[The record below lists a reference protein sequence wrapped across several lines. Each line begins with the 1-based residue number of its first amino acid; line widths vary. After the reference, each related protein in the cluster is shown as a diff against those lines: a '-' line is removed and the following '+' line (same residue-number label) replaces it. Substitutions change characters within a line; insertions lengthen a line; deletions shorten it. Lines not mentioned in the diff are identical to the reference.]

1 MNLGQT
7 LPGLKVLDLS
17 TNIAGPFA
25 AMILGDMGAD
35 VIKIERPPHGDDTRA
50 LPPQFES
57 QATVFLAVNRGK
69 RSLLLD
75 IKSPEG
81 KEALLRL
88 VESADVVIESF
99 PPGLGE
105 KLGITFEALKARNPR
120 ILMASISAFGDG
132 PIGRTMPGYDAL
144 VQAVSGMMSFT
155 GSPGTPT
162 VRLAPSVL
170 DLTTGMWA
178 AMGLLAAVMRRNAG
192 GGAEH
197 VRPSL
202 IDSAFTLMNHQL
214 LGMLAT
220 GQPPEKLGSGA
231 PSAAPYGVFRTADGE
246 IMIAT
251 ASEPQFPRLCAA
263 LGLEEVA
270 ADPRFGA
277 MADRLA
283 NRGPLDRAIAAVI
296 AGQSTDHWLGHLGH
310 AGISCGR
317 VNDLAEALVLP
328 VVAERGLLELD
339 AAAPANRAAGSAG
352 PETGSRVG
360 RTFARSAA
368 AGRIRCTRNRTAG
381 FRPGDWPSEGV
392 KLRLTSWQDRR
403 RK

>member
-1 MNLGQT
+1 MKFDST

-50 LPPQFES
+50 LPPTWQGE
-57 QATVFLAVNRGK
+57 ATVFLAVNRNK

-105 KLGITFEALKARNPR
+105 KLGLTFEAFKARNSR

-155 GSPGTPT
+155 GSPGAPT

-178 AMGLLAAVMRRNAG
+178 AMGLMAAILRRNAG

-197 VRPSL
+197 IRPSL
-202 IDSAFTLMNHQL
+202 IDSSFTLMNHQL

-220 GQPPEKLGSGA
+220 GLPPEKLGSGA
-231 PSAAPYGVFRTADGE
+231 PSAAPYGVFQASDGE

-251 ASEPQFPRLCAA
+251 ASEAQFPRLCAA
-263 LGLEEVA
+263 LGLYDAVA
-270 ADPRFGA
+270 DARFA
-277 MADRLA
+277 KMDDRLA
-283 NRGPLDRAIAAVI
+283 NRQLLNQAISVVI
-296 AGQSTDHWLGHLGH
+296 IGQPVSHWLGHLGR

-317 VNDLAEALVLP
+317 VNNLAEAWALP
-328 VVAERGLLELD
+328 VVAERGLLDSMQLRLPIDLD
-339 AAAPANRAAGSAG
+339 G
-352 PETGSRVG
+352 PPLGKGPPKLGEHSRE
-360 RTFARSAA
+360 
-368 AGRIRCTRNRTAG
+368 ILEQAG
-381 FRPGDWPSEGV
+381 FDSEEIGE
-392 KLRLTSWQDRR
+392 LGL
-403 RK
+403 

>member
-1 MNLGQT
+1 MNFYET

-50 LPPQFES
+50 LPPQVDG
-57 QATVFLAVNRGK
+57 QATVFMAVNRGK

-81 KEALLRL
+81 LEALFRL
-88 VESADVVIESF
+88 VETADVLIESF

-105 KLGITFEALKARNPR
+105 KLGVTFEALKARNPR

-132 PIGRTMPGYDAL
+132 PIGKTMPGYDAL

-170 DLTTGMWA
+170 DLSTGMWA
-178 AMGLLAAVMRRNAG
+178 AMGLLAAIIRRTAG

-197 VRPSL
+197 VRSSL

-220 GQPPEKLGSGA
+220 GKPPEKLGSGA
-231 PSAAPYGVFRTADGE
+231 PSAAPYGVFQATDGE
-246 IMIAT
+246 LMIAT
-251 ASEPQFPRLCAA
+251 ASEAQFPRLCAS
-263 LGLEEVA
+263 LDLDGLT
-270 ADPRFGA
+270 ADSRFKT

-283 NRGPLDRAIAAVI
+283 HREALNAQI
-296 AGQSTDHWLGHLGH
+296 AGRIAEHSVAHWLELLGQ
-310 AGISCGR
+310 ANISCGR
-317 VNDLAEALVLP
+317 VNDLAEAFALS
-328 VVAERGLLELD
+328 VVAERGLLDSMQLRLPID
-339 AAAPANRAAGSAG
+339 LSG
-352 PETGSRVG
+352 PP
-360 RTFARSAA
+360 ARSCPPTL
-368 AGRIRCTRNRTAG
+368 GEHSRETLLQAG
-381 FRPGDWPSEGV
+381 FDEHAVS
-392 KLRLTSWQDRR
+392 KLGIT
-403 RK
+403 

>member
-1 MNLGQT
+1 MTFDQT

-50 LPPQFES
+50 LPPQIDG
-57 QATVFLAVNRGK
+57 QATIFLAVNRNK

-75 IKSPEG
+75 IKSAEG
-81 KEALLRL
+81 KDALFRL
-88 VESADVVIESF
+88 VETADVVIESF

-105 KLGITFEALKARNPR
+105 KLGITFDALKARNPR

-132 PIGRTMPGYDAL
+132 PIGRNMPGYDAL

-155 GSPGTPT
+155 GTPGTPT

-178 AMGLLAAVMRRNAG
+178 AIGLLAAILRRNTG

-202 IDSAFTLMNHQL
+202 IDSAFALMNHQL

-220 GQPPEKLGSGA
+220 GRSPEKLGSGA
-231 PSAAPYGVFRTADGE
+231 PSAAPYGVFQAADGE
-246 IMIAT
+246 LMIAT

-263 LGLEEVA
+263 LGLESLTG
-270 ADPRFGA
+270 DSRFA
-277 MADRLA
+277 SMADRLA
-283 NRGPLDRAIAAVI
+283 HRDVLNVQI
-296 AGQSTDHWLGHLGH
+296 AGRIAQQPVAHWLDVLGT

-317 VNDLAEALVLP
+317 VNNLAEALALP
-328 VVAERGLLELD
+328 IVAERELLKAMQLRLPVD
-339 AAAPANRAAGSAG
+339 LSGQPVRMG
-352 PETGSRVG
+352 PPTLGEHSRE
-360 RTFARSAA
+360 
-368 AGRIRCTRNRTAG
+368 ILQQAG
-381 FRPGDWPSEGV
+381 FDSEAIA
-392 KLRLTSWQDRR
+392 KLGIN
-403 RK
+403 

>member
-1 MNLGQT
+1 MSFNQT

-25 AMILGDMGAD
+25 AMILGDLGAD

-50 LPPQFES
+50 LPPRWQEE
-57 QATVFLAVNRGK
+57 ATVFLAVNRNK

-81 KEALLRL
+81 KAALFRL
-88 VESADVVIESF
+88 FETADVVIESF

-105 KLGITFEALKARNPR
+105 KIGITFEALKACNPR

-132 PIGRTMPGYDAL
+132 PIGKTMPGYDAL

-155 GSPGTPT
+155 GSHDAPT
-162 VRLAPSVL
+162 VRIAPSIL
-170 DLTTGMWA
+170 DLSTGMWT
-178 AMGLLAAVMRRNAG
+178 AMGLLAAILRRNAG

-202 IDSAFTLMNHQL
+202 IDSAFTMMNHQL

-231 PSAAPYGVFRTADGE
+231 PSAAPYGVFASSDGE
-246 IMIAT
+246 LMIAT
-251 ASEPQFPRLCAA
+251 ASEPQFPRLCKA
-263 LGLEEVA
+263 LGRDDLCV
-270 ADPRFGA
+270 DPRFA
-277 MADRLA
+277 TMADRLSHRDEL
-283 NRGPLDRAIAAVI
+283 NSEIATIVAT
-296 AGQSTDHWLGHLGH
+296 QSTAHWLETLGK

-317 VNDLAEALVLP
+317 VNNLAEALDLP
-328 VVAERGLLELD
+328 VVAERGLLDSMQLRLPID
-339 AAAPANRAAGSAG
+339 LSGQPVRHG
-352 PETGSRVG
+352 PPKLGEH
-360 RTFARSAA
+360 
-368 AGRIRCTRNRTAG
+368 TREILREAG
-381 FRPGDWPSEGV
+381 FSEIEIAAIF
-392 KLRLTSWQDRR
+392 
-403 RK
+403 

>member
-1 MNLGQT
+1 MNFDQT

-50 LPPQFES
+50 LPPQFDG
-57 QATVFLAVNRGK
+57 QATVFIAVNRGK

-75 IKSPEG
+75 LKSPEG
-81 KEALLRL
+81 KAALLRL

-105 KLGITFEALKARNPR
+105 KLGITFDTLKERNPR

-155 GSPGTPT
+155 GTPGTPT

-178 AMGLLAAVMRRNAG
+178 AMGLLAAIMRRNAG

-214 LGMLAT
+214 LAMLAT
-220 GQPPEKLGSGA
+220 GEPPAKLGSGA
-231 PSAAPYGVFRTADGE
+231 PSAAPYGVFHAADGE

-263 LGLEEVA
+263 LGLAVLA
-270 ADPRFGA
+270 TDARFA
-277 MADRLA
+277 RMADRLA
-283 NRGPLDRAIAAVI
+283 NREPLDEAIAEVI
-296 AGQSTDHWLGHLGH
+296 AGQPVGHWLGHLGS

-317 VNDLAEALVLP
+317 VNDLAEAWALP
-328 VVAERGLLELD
+328 VVAERELLDAMQLRLPIDRSGQQPGKGPPALGQHSREILLE
-339 AAAPANRAAGSAG
+339 
-352 PETGSRVG
+352 
-360 RTFARSAA
+360 
-368 AGRIRCTRNRTAG
+368 AG
-381 FRPGDWPSEGV
+381 FTAEEIHRQGID
-392 KLRLTSWQDRR
+392 
-403 RK
+403 

>member
-1 MNLGQT
+1 MTFDQT

-50 LPPQFES
+50 LPPQIDG
-57 QATVFLAVNRGK
+57 QATVFLAVNRNK

-75 IKSPEG
+75 IKSEEG
-81 KEALLRL
+81 KAALFRL
-88 VESADVVIESF
+88 VETSDVVIESF

-105 KLGITFEALKARNPR
+105 KLGITFDVLKARNPR

-132 PIGRTMPGYDAL
+132 PIGGTMPGYDAL

-178 AMGLLAAVMRRNAG
+178 AMGLLAAIVRRNAG

-231 PSAAPYGVFRTADGE
+231 PSAAPYGVFQAADGE
-246 IMIAT
+246 LMIAT
-251 ASEPQFPRLCAA
+251 ASEPQFPRLCTA
-263 LGLEEVA
+263 LGLDYLA
-270 ADPRFGA
+270 GDPRFA
-277 MADRLA
+277 TMADRLGHRDA
-283 NRGPLDRAIAAVI
+283 LNAQI
-296 AGQSTDHWLGHLGH
+296 AGRIAEQPVAHWLDVLG
-310 AGISCGR
+310 AVGISCGR
-317 VNDLAEALVLP
+317 VNDLAEALALP
-328 VVAERGLLELD
+328 VVAERGLLDSMQLRLPINQSGR
-339 AAAPANRAAGSAG
+339 PARRCPPTLG
-352 PETGSRVG
+352 EHSREVLQQ
-360 RTFARSAA
+360 
-368 AGRIRCTRNRTAG
+368 AG
-381 FRPGDWPSEGV
+381 FDEPAIS
-392 KLRLTSWQDRR
+392 KLGID
-403 RK
+403 

>member
-1 MNLGQT
+1 MTFGQT

-50 LPPQFES
+50 LPPQIEG
-57 QATVFLAVNRGK
+57 QATVFLAVNRNK

-75 IKSPEG
+75 IKSDEG
-81 KEALLRL
+81 KAALFRL
-88 VESADVVIESF
+88 VDTADVVIESF

-105 KLGITFEALKARNPR
+105 KMGITFDALKARNPR

-132 PIGRTMPGYDAL
+132 PIGRTIPGYDAL

-178 AMGLLAAVMRRNAG
+178 AMGLLAAILRRNAG

-231 PSAAPYGVFRTADGE
+231 PSAAPYGVFEATDGE
-246 IMIAT
+246 LMIAT

-263 LGLEEVA
+263 LGLDSLTG
-270 ADPRFGA
+270 DPRFA
-277 MADRLA
+277 TMVERLA
-283 NRGPLDRAIAAVI
+283 HRVALNAQIADKI
-296 AGQSTDHWLGHLGH
+296 AEQSVSHWLSVLGT

-317 VNDLAEALVLP
+317 VNNLAEALALP
-328 VVAERGLLELD
+328 VVAERELLNAMQLRLPID
-339 AAAPANRAAGSAG
+339 LSGQPARMG
-352 PETGSRVG
+352 PPKLGEHSRE
-360 RTFARSAA
+360 
-368 AGRIRCTRNRTAG
+368 ILLQAG
-381 FRPGDWPSEGV
+381 FDKQAIITLGID
-392 KLRLTSWQDRR
+392 
-403 RK
+403 

>member
-1 MNLGQT
+1 MKFGQT
-7 LPGLKVLDLS
+7 LPELKVLDLS

-50 LPPQFES
+50 LPPAWEGE
-57 QATVFLAVNRGK
+57 ATVYLAVNRNK

-88 VESADVVIESF
+88 AENADVVIESF

-105 KLGITFEALKARNPR
+105 KLGLTFEAFKARNPR

-155 GSPGTPT
+155 GSPGAPT

-178 AMGLLAAVMRRNAG
+178 AMGLMAAILRRDVG

-197 VRPSL
+197 IRPAL

-214 LGMLAT
+214 LAMLAS
-220 GQPPEKLGSGA
+220 GQLPEKLGAGA
-231 PSAAPYGVFRTADGE
+231 PSAAPYGVFQACDGE

-251 ASEPQFPRLCAA
+251 ASEAQFPRLCAA
-263 LGLEEVA
+263 LGLDDAA
-270 ADPRFGA
+270 ADARFA
-277 MADRLA
+277 TMADRLA
-283 NRGPLDRAIAAVI
+283 NRQSLDQAISVVI
-296 AGQSTDHWLGHLGH
+296 AGQPVSHWLDHLGK

-317 VNDLAEALVLP
+317 VNDLAEAWALP
-328 VVAERGLLELD
+328 VVAERRLLDSMQLRLPID
-339 AAAPANRAAGSAG
+339 LSG
-352 PETGSRVG
+352 PPLGKGPPKLGEHSRD
-360 RTFARSAA
+360 
-368 AGRIRCTRNRTAG
+368 ILEQAG
-381 FRPGDWPSEGV
+381 FDSEAIG
-392 KLRLTSWQDRR
+392 KLGF
-403 RK
+403 

>member
-1 MNLGQT
+1 MNLGLT
-7 LPGLKVLDLS
+7 LPGIKVLDLS

-25 AMILGDMGAD
+25 AMILCDMGAD

-50 LPPQFES
+50 LPPQLDG
-57 QATVFLAVNRGK
+57 QATVFMAVNRGK

-75 IKSPEG
+75 IKKPEG

-88 VESADVVIESF
+88 VEQADVVIESF

-105 KLGITFEALKARNPR
+105 KLGITFEALKVRNPG

-132 PIGRTMPGYDAL
+132 PIGQTMPGYDAL

-178 AMGLLAAVMRRNAG
+178 AMGLLAAIMRRKAG

-202 IDSAFTLMNHQL
+202 IDSAFILMNHQL

-231 PSAAPYGVFRTADGE
+231 PSAAPYGVFQALDGE
-246 IMIAT
+246 LMIAT

-263 LGLEEVA
+263 LGLEQLTDDV
-270 ADPRFGA
+270 RFKT

-283 NRGPLDRAIAAVI
+283 NRETLNKAIAGAI
-296 AGQSTDHWLGHLGH
+296 ADQPVSHWLEHLGKS
-310 AGISCGR
+310 GISCGR
-317 VNDLAEALVLP
+317 VNNLAEAWALPLVT
-328 VVAERGLLELD
+328 ERGLL
-339 AAAPANRAAGSAG
+339 GSMQLRLPIDRPG
-352 PETGSRVG
+352 RPPGSPVPKLG
-360 RTFARSAA
+360 EHSSEVLAQ
-368 AGRIRCTRNRTAG
+368 AG
-381 FRPGDWPSEGV
+381 FDKQEINV
-392 KLRLTSWQDRR
+392 LLAD
-403 RK
+403 

>member
-1 MNLGQT
+1 MKRDDDEGWRMTFNQT

-50 LPPQFES
+50 LPPRWEGE
-57 QATVFLAVNRGK
+57 ATVFLTVNRNK

-81 KEALLRL
+81 KAALFRL
-88 VESADVVIESF
+88 VETADIVIESF

-105 KLGITFEALKARNPR
+105 KLGITFDALKACNPN

-132 PIGRTMPGYDAL
+132 PIGKTMPGYDAL

-155 GSPGTPT
+155 GSPDTPT

-170 DLTTGMWA
+170 DLSTGMWA
-178 AMGLLAAVMRRNAG
+178 AMGLLAAIIRRNAG

-197 VRPSL
+197 IRPSL
-202 IDSAFTLMNHQL
+202 IDSAFTMMNHQL

-231 PSAAPYGVFRTADGE
+231 PSAAPYGVFTASDGE
-246 IMIAT
+246 LIIAT
-251 ASEPQFPRLCAA
+251 ASEPQFPRLCKA
-263 LGLEEVA
+263 LGLDA
-270 ADPRFGA
+270 LIDDPRFRV
-277 MADRLA
+277 MADRLQH
-283 NRGPLDRAIAAVI
+283 REPLNQAIATVI
-296 AGQSTDHWLGHLGH
+296 AEQNIDHWLAQLGG

-317 VNDLAEALVLP
+317 VNDLAEALSLP
-328 VVAERGLLELD
+328 VTAERGLLRGMQLRLPIDPDADGLSAPPPKLGEHSRAILD
-339 AAAPANRAAGSAG
+339 GLG
-352 PETGSRVG
+352 Y
-360 RTFARSAA
+360 SAA
-368 AGRIRCTRNRTAG
+368 EIAALAGDGA
-381 FRPGDWPSEGV
+381 
-392 KLRLTSWQDRR
+392 
-403 RK
+403 

>member
-1 MNLGQT
+1 MTFDQT

-50 LPPQFES
+50 LPPQLDG
-57 QATVFLAVNRGK
+57 QATVFMAVNRGK

-75 IKSPEG
+75 IKRPAG
-81 KEALLRL
+81 REALLRL
-88 VESADVVIESF
+88 VEAADVVIESF

-105 KLGITFEALKARNPR
+105 KLGITFAALKQRNPR
-120 ILMASISAFGDG
+120 ILLASISAFGDG

-155 GSPGTPT
+155 GTPGTPT

-170 DLTTGMWA
+170 DLSTGMWA
-178 AMGLLAAVMRRNAG
+178 AMGLLAAILRRYAG
-192 GGAEH
+192 GAAEH

-214 LGMLAT
+214 LAMLAT

-231 PSAAPYGVFRTADGE
+231 PSAAPYGVFQASDGE

-263 LGLEEVA
+263 LGLVDVA
-270 ADPRFGA
+270 GDARFA
-277 MADRLA
+277 TMADRLA
-283 NRGPLDRAIAAVI
+283 NRQPLDQEIAAVI
-296 AGQSTDHWLGHLGH
+296 AGQSVGHWLGHLAS
-310 AGISCGR
+310 AGISCGQ
-317 VNDLAEALVLP
+317 VNDLAEAWAQP
-328 VVAERGLLELD
+328 VVAERELLGAMQLRLPID
-339 AAAPANRAAGSAG
+339 A
-352 PETGSRVG
+352 TGCAFGKSSPRLGEHSREILVQ
-360 RTFARSAA
+360 
-368 AGRIRCTRNRTAG
+368 AG
-381 FRPGDWPSEGV
+381 FDAGDMRELGI
-392 KLRLTSWQDRR
+392 D
-403 RK
+403 

>member
-1 MNLGQT
+1 MTFNQT

-50 LPPQFES
+50 LPPRWEGE
-57 QATVFLAVNRGK
+57 ATVFLAVNRNK

-81 KEALLRL
+81 KAALLRL
-88 VESADVVIESF
+88 VETADVVIESF

-105 KLGITFEALKARNPR
+105 KLGITFDALKVRNPR

-132 PIGRTMPGYDAL
+132 PIGKTMPGYDAL

-170 DLTTGMWA
+170 DLSTGMWT
-178 AMGLLAAVMRRNAG
+178 AMGLLAAIIRRSAG

-197 VRPSL
+197 IRPSL
-202 IDSAFTLMNHQL
+202 IDSAFTMMNHQL
-214 LGMLAT
+214 FGMLAT

-231 PSAAPYGVFRTADGE
+231 PSAAPYGVFASRDGDF
-246 IMIAT
+246 MIAT
-251 ASEPQFPRLCAA
+251 ASEAQFPRLCAV
-263 LGLEEVA
+263 LGRDDLP
-270 ADPRFGA
+270 ADPRFA
-277 MADRLA
+277 TMADRLGHREEL
-283 NRGPLDRAIAAVI
+283 NRVIAATVST
-296 AGQSTDHWLGHLGH
+296 QSTAHWLDVLGK

-317 VNDLAEALVLP
+317 VNNLAEALALP
-328 VVAERGLLELD
+328 VVAERGLLDSMQLRLPID
-339 AAAPANRAAGSAG
+339 LSGQPVRQG
-352 PETGSRVG
+352 PPKLGEHSRQ
-360 RTFARSAA
+360 
-368 AGRIRCTRNRTAG
+368 ILKEAG
-381 FRPGDWPSEGV
+381 FSDAEVDG
-392 KLRLTSWQDRR
+392 LR
-403 RK
+403 

>member
-1 MNLGQT
+1 MSFHQT
-7 LPGLKVLDLS
+7 LSGLKVLDLS

-50 LPPQFES
+50 LPPQMDG

-75 IKSPEG
+75 IKSPDG

-88 VESADVVIESF
+88 VETADVVIESF

-178 AMGLLAAVMRRNAG
+178 AMGLLAAILRRNAG

-231 PSAAPYGVFRTADGE
+231 PSATPYGVFQACDGE

-251 ASEPQFPRLCAA
+251 ASEAQFPRLCAA
-263 LGLEEVA
+263 LGLEDVA
-270 ADPRFGA
+270 EDARYKT
-277 MADRLA
+277 MADRLG
-283 NRGPLDRAIAAVI
+283 NRHSLDQVIAAVI
-296 AGQSTDHWLGHLGH
+296 AGETVDYWLSQLGTS
-310 AGISCGR
+310 GISCGR
-317 VNDLAEALVLP
+317 VNDLAEAWALP
-328 VVAERGLLELD
+328 VVAERGLLASMQLRLPID
-339 AAAPANRAAGSAG
+339 LTGQSTRIPAPSLG
-352 PETGSRVG
+352 EHSREILG
-360 RTFARSAA
+360 Q
-368 AGRIRCTRNRTAG
+368 AG
-381 FRPGDWPSEGV
+381 FDADEIR
-392 KLRLTSWQDRR
+392 KLGIN
-403 RK
+403 

>member
-1 MNLGQT
+1 MKFNET

-35 VIKIERPPHGDDTRA
+35 VIKIERPLQGDETRA
-50 LPPQFES
+50 LPPTWEEE
-57 QATVFLAVNRGK
+57 ATVFLAVNRNK
-69 RSLLLD
+69 RSLMLD
-75 IKSPEG
+75 IKQAEG

-88 VESADVVIESF
+88 VETSDVVIESF
-99 PPGLGE
+99 PPGLAE
-105 KLGITFEALKARNPR
+105 KLGLTFESLNARNPH

-132 PIGRTMPGYDAL
+132 PIGRTLPGYDAL

-178 AMGLLAAVMRRNAG
+178 AMGLLAAILRRNAG

-214 LGMLAT
+214 LAMLAT
-220 GQPPEKLGSGA
+220 GQLPEKLGSGA
-231 PSAAPYGVFRTADGE
+231 PSAAPYGVFQATDGE
-246 IMIAT
+246 VMIAT
-251 ASEPQFPRLCAA
+251 ASEAQFPRLCEA
-263 LGLEEVA
+263 LGLDDMA
-270 ADPRFGA
+270 ADARFA
-277 MADRLA
+277 TMAGRIA
-283 NRGPLDRAIAAVI
+283 NRQPLNQAISVVI
-296 AGQSTDHWLGHLGH
+296 ASQTVGHWLRHLGK

-317 VNDLAEALVLP
+317 VNDLAEAWALP
-328 VVAERGLLELD
+328 VVAERGLLDSMQLRLPIDLSSPPLGKPPPKLGEH
-339 AAAPANRAAGSAG
+339 
-352 PETGSRVG
+352 SRE
-360 RTFARSAA
+360 
-368 AGRIRCTRNRTAG
+368 ILEQAG
-381 FRPGDWPSEGV
+381 FDSEVIG
-392 KLRLTSWQDRR
+392 KLGF
-403 RK
+403 

>member
-1 MNLGQT
+1 MRDDDEGWCVTFDQT

-50 LPPQFES
+50 LPPQVDG
-57 QATVFLAVNRGK
+57 QATVFNAVNRNK

-75 IKSPEG
+75 IKSLEG
-81 KEALLRL
+81 KETLFKLA
-88 VESADVVIESF
+88 ETADVVIESF

-105 KLGITFEALKARNPR
+105 KLGITFDALKARNPR
-120 ILMASISAFGDG
+120 ILIASISAFGDG
-132 PIGRTMPGYDAL
+132 PIGKTMPGYDAL

-162 VRLAPSVL
+162 ARIAPSVL

-178 AMGLLAAVMRRNAG
+178 AMGLLAAILRRNAG

-220 GQPPEKLGSGA
+220 GKVPEKLGSGA
-231 PSAAPYGVFRTADGE
+231 PSAAPYGVFASSDGE
-246 IMIAT
+246 FMIAT
-251 ASEPQFPRLCAA
+251 ASEPQFPRLCEA
-263 LGLEEVA
+263 LGLDDLP
-270 ADPRFGA
+270 ADPRFA
-277 MADRLA
+277 TMTDRLA
-283 NRGPLDRAIAAVI
+283 HRNELNHLIADIVVKQTTA
-296 AGQSTDHWLGHLGH
+296 HWLETLGK

-317 VNDLAEALVLP
+317 VNNLAEALALP
-328 VVAERGLLELD
+328 VVAERALLSGSDLRLPIDPDALGIRRPAPRLGEHSQSILLDSGLT
-339 AAAPANRAAGSAG
+339 
-352 PETGSRVG
+352 ETGS
-360 RTFARSAA
+360 TM
-368 AGRIRCTRNRTAG
+368 NRLSSVE
-381 FRPGDWPSEGV
+381 RHP
-392 KLRLTSWQDRR
+392 
-403 RK
+403 